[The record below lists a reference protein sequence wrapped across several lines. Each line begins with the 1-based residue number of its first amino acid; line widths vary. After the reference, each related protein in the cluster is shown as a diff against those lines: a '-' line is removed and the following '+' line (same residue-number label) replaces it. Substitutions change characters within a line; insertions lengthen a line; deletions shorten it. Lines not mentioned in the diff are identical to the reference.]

1 MKKYLMFI
9 LISLLVLLTGC
20 STLGGTSG
28 GSTDGTDNEVVNPQ
42 KIVVKNKK
50 SNIYVGEEYKP
61 YVDILP
67 KETTNKKYEIV
78 VGPQMGF
85 SNIEGIV
92 EIKNNTIIGKKVGT
106 VTIIIRSIAD
116 PNVQT
121 FFVLNVNKN
130 PELEGLMVNNM
141 PSSLE
146 VNEEVDFNVTYDGL
160 ECSNYDYFIYPQDI
174 ISINDQK
181 VKPLKE
187 GKAKIVFFLKDN
199 YNIRV
204 EKEIK
209 VYQDD
214 FTAINLEDFMEI
226 NKEVTIDVLFK
237 GTNISSDN
245 YTLEISDPSILSFDN
260 GKVKTLKEGSTL
272 VTITLKDNPSIVL
285 NKKVKVVSNLNIIP
299 DSIEV
304 NGIQEVMSIEE
315 EIALDI
321 KFYPLDVSS
330 QEFNIST
337 YPENLLEVNGSKIKA
352 IKEGSGYVIIESK
365 INEDIIYIYPIYV
378 YNDYKIS
385 TNRFSKNINLKDNEH
400 QKLEVIISSQFGS
413 SKEYTISYSK
423 EGIID
428 ILEDGTIKPL
438 KGGQVTVTITLE
450 MYPSISYSF
459 DMTVTEKLDCSTNP
473 ENPLCLDPETWDWN
487 YNKSG
492 FDGKGMIIELV
503 HSNPDEVDPRSA
515 RYTGDRQYDRAVQI
529 YNIEQA
535 YNITLSIIQHYE
547 PWGTDRI
554 EWINNDTKGHILE
567 VSGDWIPL
575 ILESGVL
582 DSLENVRFNRNTYNY
597 EQVGGSFTEIGYTQ
611 PQAYLNLYSYNN
623 KVYGYCSE
631 KPHANTFLY
640 YNQKLIREY
649 GLEDPATLWN
659 EGKWDWTTFYNFL
672 ETAQQAFDSAKTE
685 NDPQMY
691 VLEGR
696 GYELIQGVLTAQGSK
711 LVDPYTKQVLFRNS
725 KVRDNIEKLRTLN
738 ECGLLRLT
746 SSDVCD
752 EFMAGNQLFQ
762 PGEIWYLSSNMRFLP
777 SDETKE
783 RMEISVVPY
792 PTIDGDALSKENYT
806 VPISVDSSYMFGG
819 IEESTY
825 VIRKVEKNDNG
836 LTTSVLVNILD
847 DLCRGLAPKYNLLDV
862 TEEDMYRIELSK
874 RIDSTQSV
882 DAIMSVESNL
892 DKYGYIDYFDIL
904 SKMAG
909 SGSDF
914 QNNGKYTWM
923 NSLLDYDEDYSSILA
938 EEQEVYQYF
947 LDLLI
952 S

>member
-1 MKKYLMFI
+1 MKKYLMF
-9 LISLLVLLTGC
+9 LLVCFSLLLTGC
-20 STLGGTSG
+20 TGNSGDKDGNDGGNDIILPNIINVLG
-28 GSTDGTDNEVVNPQ
+28 
-42 KIVVKNKK
+42 NKK
-50 SNIYVGEEYKP
+50 EIK
-61 YVDILP
+61 VDESFTISVEVLP
-67 KETTNKKYEIV
+67 NNAINKTYEIEAY
-78 VGPQMGF
+78 P
-85 SNIEGIV
+85 EGIV
-92 EIKNNTIIGKKVGT
+92 EINGNTITGKNVGSAIIYVRSLANDAVVTQFAVNVKSSLVASGLSVENIPSSIELGEKVKFDVLYNGEKALYNYMIIPEDLIKIEND
-106 VTIIIRSIAD
+106 TII
-116 PNVQT
+116 
-121 FFVLNVNKN
+121 
-130 PELEGLMVNNM
+130 
-141 PSSLE
+141 
-146 VNEEVDFNVTYDGL
+146 
-160 ECSNYDYFIYPQDI
+160 
-174 ISINDQK
+174 
-181 VKPLKE
+181 PLKE
-187 GKAKIVFFLKDN
+187 GNVKIVFFLKDD

-214 FTAINLEDFMEI
+214 FTVINLEDFMET
-226 NKEVTIDVLFK
+226 NKEVTINVLFK

-272 VTITLKDNPSIVL
+272 VTITLKENPSIVL
-285 NKKVKVVSNLNIIP
+285 SKKVKVVSNLDLIP
-299 DSIEV
+299 ESIAV
-304 NGIQEVMSIEE
+304 NGTQGNMGIEE
-315 EIALDI
+315 EIVLDI

-337 YPENLLEVNGSKIKA
+337 YPENLLEVNGSMIKA

-365 INEDIIYIYPIYV
+365 INEDIKYIYHLNV

-385 TNRFSKNINLKDNEH
+385 TNSFLKNINLKENEH
-400 QKLEVIISSQFGS
+400 QKLEVIISSKFGS
-413 SKEYTISYSK
+413 SKEYNISYSE

-438 KGGQVTVTITLE
+438 KVGKVTVTIALE

-459 DMTVTEKLDCSTNP
+459 DMTVTEKLDCSTSP
-473 ENPLCLDPETWDWN
+473 ENPLCLDPDTWDWN

-492 FDGKGMIIELV
+492 FDGKGMIIKLLHGTPE
-503 HSNPDEVDPRSA
+503 EVDPRSA

-535 YNITLSIIQHYE
+535 YNITLSIECHLGS
-547 PWGTDRI
+547 WGTDRI
-554 EWINNDTKGHILE
+554 EWIKKDTKGHILE

-575 ILESGVL
+575 IVEGGVL
-582 DSLENVRFNRNTYNY
+582 APLENVRFNRNTYNN
-597 EQVGGSFTEIGYTQ
+597 EQVGGSFTDIGYTQ
-611 PQAYLNLYSYNN
+611 HHAYLNLYSYNN

-640 YNQKLIREY
+640 YNQKLIRKY

-672 ETAQQAFDSAKTE
+672 VTAQQAFDSAKTE
-685 NDPQMY
+685 SDPQMY
-691 VLEGR
+691 AIGGR
-696 GYELIQGVLTAQGSK
+696 AYELIQGVLTAQDSK
-711 LVDPYTKQVLFRNS
+711 LVDPYIKQVVFGNA
-725 KVRDNIEKLRTLN
+725 KVSENIEKLRTLN
-738 ECGLLRLT
+738 AYGLLRLT
-746 SSDVCD
+746 PSNVCD

-762 PGEIWYLSSNMRFLP
+762 TGKIWYLSSSTGFLP

-825 VIRKVEKNDNG
+825 VIRKIEENDNG

-882 DAIMSVESNL
+882 DAIMSVENNL

-909 SGSDF
+909 NGSDF
-914 QNNGKYTWM
+914 QLNGKDTWM
-923 NSLLDYDEDYSSILA
+923 HRLLDYNEDYSYILN
-938 EEQEVYQYF
+938 ENLPVYQQM
-947 LDLLI
+947 LDTLI
-952 S
+952 G